1 MAVECGDLMLV
12 ASQSERCGNAFRSSD
27 ERGLIPPRM
36 TLFATVLLHHAHRA
50 FANFG
55 GKTV

>member
-12 ASQSERCGNAFRSSD
+12 ESQSERCSDAFRSSD

-36 TLFATVLLHHAHRA
+36 TLFATVLMHHPYRA
-50 FANFG
+50 SANFG
-55 GKTV
+55 